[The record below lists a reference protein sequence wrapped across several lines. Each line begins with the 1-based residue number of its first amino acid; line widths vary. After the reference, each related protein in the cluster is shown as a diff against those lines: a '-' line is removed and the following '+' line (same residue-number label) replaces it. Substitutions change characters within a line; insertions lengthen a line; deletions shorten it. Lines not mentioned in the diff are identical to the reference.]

1 MQIMWDK
8 IILAVISLTVVISLV
23 GLFYIIVKKPNDEIK
38 IKTRTL
44 LITIIAI
51 GLLLIRSYLEKI

>member
-1 MQIMWDK
+1 MWDK
-8 IILAVISLTVVISLV
+8 IILAAISLTVVISLV

-44 LITIIAI
+44 LITIMAI